1 MTAVVLALL
10 AALAY
15 GVSDFAGGMASRR
28 ATAVRVLVL
37 SYPLGL
43 VGLFAVMPLFSG
55 EATAQ
60 GLAYGA
66 VSGVAGA
73 GGVMLL
79 YAGLAAGPMSVV
91 APLTAVCSAV
101 VPVLA
106 GLAAG
111 ERPAALAGVG
121 ALLALV
127 AVALVSREPPR
138 TDPARDGGAGH
149 GRVTGRAIGLA
160 LLAGVFFGLYFVLL
174 AAPGDETGLWPLVTN
189 RLVGS
194 VVVLAV
200 ALVIGQVALPGRGAW
215 LLAASAGLLD
225 VVANVAYLLAARAGL
240 LALVAVL
247 TALYPAATV
256 LLARLVLA
264 ERTSTVQR
272 VGLALAGASVALI
285 AFAGAG

>member
-1 MTAVVLALL
+1 VTATVLALL

-15 GVSDFAGGMASRR
+15 GVSDFAGGMASRK

-43 VGLFAVMPLFSG
+43 VGLFALMPIFG
-55 EATAQ
+55 GTATTA
-60 GLAYGA
+60 GLAWGA
-66 VSGVAGA
+66 VSGLAGA

-101 VPVLA
+101 VPVGA
-106 GLAAG
+106 GLLAG
-111 ERPAALAGVG
+111 ERPAPLAGLG

-127 AVALVSREPPR
+127 AVALVSREP
-138 TDPARDGGAGH
+138 AGVDAEV
-149 GRVTGRAIGLA
+149 RVTGRAILLA
-160 LLAGVFFGLYFVLL
+160 LLAGVFFGLYFVML
-174 AAPGDETGLWPLVTN
+174 AAAGDDTGLWPLVTN
-189 RLVGS
+189 RVVGS
-194 VVVLAV
+194 VVVVVA
-200 ALVIGQVALPGRGAW
+200 ALVLGQLALPGRGAW
-215 LLAASAGLLD
+215 LLATSAGLLD

-256 LLARLVLA
+256 LLARVVLA
-264 ERTSTVQR
+264 ERTSLVQR
-272 VGLALAGASVALI
+272 LGLVLAGASIALI
-285 AFAGAG
+285 AYAGAG